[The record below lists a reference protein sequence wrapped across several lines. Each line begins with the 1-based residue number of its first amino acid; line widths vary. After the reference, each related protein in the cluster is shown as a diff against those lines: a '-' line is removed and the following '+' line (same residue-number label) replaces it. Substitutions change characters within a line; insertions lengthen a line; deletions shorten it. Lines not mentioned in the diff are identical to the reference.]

1 MSEHV
6 AGSSSGAPA
15 AAPKKR
21 EPIRL
26 HLGGTTPREGWKIL
40 DIQQRP
46 GVDYVGNVMDLSM
59 FEDNSIVEIYA
70 SHVYEHLDYQT
81 EIGKAL
87 KEAYRVLKPGGLL
100 RAGVPNLE
108 VLSRL
113 FAAPNASL
121 QTRIQLMRMM
131 FGGQVDHTDYHRIGL
146 SFDLFSYFLREVGF
160 KNIRQVDQFD
170 LFDDCT
176 KIRFMG
182 VSISLNVMAF
192 K

>member
-1 MSEHV
+1 MSQEN
-6 AGSSSGAPA
+6 ASRSACTW
-15 AAPKKR
+15 
-21 EPIRL
+21 
-26 HLGGTTPREGWKIL
+26 GGTALREGWRSW
-40 DIQQRP
+40 DIQARP

-59 FEDNSIVEIYA
+59 FEDNSVIEVYA

-81 EIGKAL
+81 EIRKAL
-87 KEAYRVLKPGGLL
+87 KEAHRVLKPGGLL

-113 FAAPNASL
+113 FVKPGVDL
-121 QTRIQLMRMM
+121 QQRIRNIMVTYV
-131 FGGQVDHTDYHRIGL
+131 GGQIDFTDYHRIGL
-146 SFDLFSYFLREVGF
+146 SFDIFSMFLMEAGF

-182 VSISLNVMAF
+182 VSISLNVIAI

>member
-1 MSEHV
+1 MADQGEGSPAEV
-6 AGSSSGAPA
+6 TAGVSR
-15 AAPKKR
+15 KR

-26 HLGGTTPREGWKIL
+26 HLGGTAPREGWKIL
-40 DIQQRP
+40 DIQARP

-59 FEDNSIVEIYA
+59 FEDNSVIEVYA

-81 EIGKAL
+81 EIRKAL
-87 KEAYRVLKPGGLL
+87 KEAHRVLKPGGLL

-113 FAAPNASL
+113 FVKPGVDL
-121 QTRIQLMRMM
+121 QQRIHIMRMM
-131 FGGQVDHTDYHRIGL
+131 FGGQIDFTDYHRIGL
-146 SFDLFSYFLREVGF
+146 SFDIFSMFLMEAGF

-182 VSISLNVMAF
+182 VSISLNVIAI